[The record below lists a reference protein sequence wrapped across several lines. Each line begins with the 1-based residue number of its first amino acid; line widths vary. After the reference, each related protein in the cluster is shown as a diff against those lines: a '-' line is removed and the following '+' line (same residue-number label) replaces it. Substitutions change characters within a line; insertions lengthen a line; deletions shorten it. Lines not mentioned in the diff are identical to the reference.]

1 MIRVNE
7 KKVSWRE
14 GMTVA
19 DLLKI
24 LSDSDHCAVVRIN
37 DKHVSRPFFEKTL
50 ISRKIWSFLV
60 NNSGSFYSI
69 FSLWIYL
76 KDD

>member
-19 DLLKI
+19 DLLKV
-24 LSDSDHCAVVRIN
+24 LSDSDHYVVVRIN

-50 ISRKIWSFLV
+50 IPDNSDVFLIPMIV
-60 NNSGSFYSI
+60 GG
-69 FSLWIYL
+69 
-76 KDD
+76 

>member
-50 ISRKIWSFLV
+50 IPDNSDVFLIPMIV
-60 NNSGSFYSI
+60 GG
-69 FSLWIYL
+69 
-76 KDD
+76 

>member
-1 MIRVNE
+1 MIRVNG

-19 DLLKI
+19 DLLKA
-24 LSDSDHCAVVRIN
+24 LSDSDHYVVVRIN

-50 ISRKIWSFLV
+50 IPDNSDVFLIPMIV
-60 NNSGSFYSI
+60 GG
-69 FSLWIYL
+69 
-76 KDD
+76 

>member
-1 MIRVNE
+1 MIRVNG

-19 DLLKI
+19 DLLKA
-24 LSDSDHCAVVRIN
+24 LSDSDHYVVVRIN

-50 ISRKIWSFLV
+50 IQDNSDVFLIPMIV
-60 NNSGSFYSI
+60 GG
-69 FSLWIYL
+69 
-76 KDD
+76 